1 MKKKLLVSLFTLLAC
16 LGAKAQWS
24 VGVMAGYDYNMYSVA
39 KGYAYDYRYGGMGG
53 LEVTVPVQYN
63 FFDWL
68 GLRADISYVQ
78 KGHTMHRTGVYEG
91 EWTNTRDH
99 YLHVPLMLSFSFG
112 GKKVRGWVDA
122 GGYVGG
128 WLASWQK
135 GVATT
140 VIGNEQW
147 QEGSF
152 KYYQDV
158 RGYYF
163 DEKVEFLDKR
173 DKRFDAGLTGLAGV
187 GWKVT
192 PLVELRLEGVCW
204 YSLIDT
210 ASGTADNVAPRYNT
224 TWALRLGCAFHF
236 GRVK

>member
-1 MKKKLLVSLFTLLAC
+1 MKRIILFLFALTLCA
-16 LGAKAQWS
+16 GARAQWS
-24 VGVMAGYDYNMYSVA
+24 VGIMAGYDYNVYSVA
-39 KGYAYDYRYGGMGG
+39 KGYAYDYRYGGKGG

-63 FFDWL
+63 CLEWL
-68 GLRADISYVQ
+68 GLRADLSYLQ

-91 EWTNTRDH
+91 MWTDTRDH

-122 GGYVGG
+122 GGYIGG
-128 WLASWQK
+128 WLSSWQK
-135 GVATT
+135 GVASIP
-140 VIGNEQW
+140 IGNEPD
-147 QEGSF
+147 QEGAF

-163 DEKVEFLDKR
+163 DEKVEFLDRR
-173 DKRFDAGLTGLAGV
+173 DQRFDAGLTGVAGV

-192 PLVELRLEGVCW
+192 PLVEVRLEGVCW

-210 ASGTADNVAPRYNT
+210 ASRTPDNVAPRYNT
-224 TWALRLGCAFHF
+224 TWAIRLGCAFHF
-236 GRVK
+236 GGRK

>member
-1 MKKKLLVSLFTLLAC
+1 MKRIILFLFALTLCA
-16 LGAKAQWS
+16 GARAQWS
-24 VGVMAGYDYNMYSVA
+24 VGIMAGYDYNVYSVA
-39 KGYAYDYRYGGMGG
+39 KGYAYDYRYGGKGG

-63 FFDWL
+63 CLEWL
-68 GLRADISYVQ
+68 GLRADLSYLQ

-91 EWTNTRDH
+91 MWTDTRDH

-122 GGYVGG
+122 GGYIGG
-128 WLASWQK
+128 WLSSWQK
-135 GVATT
+135 GVASIP
-140 VIGNEQW
+140 IGNEPD
-147 QEGSF
+147 QEGAF

-163 DEKVEFLDKR
+163 DEKVEFLDRR
-173 DKRFDAGLTGLAGV
+173 DQRFDAGLTGVAGV

-192 PLVELRLEGVCW
+192 PLVEVRLEGVCW

-210 ASGTADNVAPRYNT
+210 ASRTPDNVAPRYNT
-224 TWALRLGCAFHF
+224 TWAIRLGCAFHF
-236 GRVK
+236 GERK

>member
-1 MKKKLLVSLFTLLAC
+1 MKRFLMSIFVLTLC
-16 LGAKAQWS
+16 IGAKAQWS
-24 VGVMAGYDYNMYSVA
+24 VGVMAGYDYNAYSMA

-53 LEVTVPVQYN
+53 LEVTMPVQYD
-63 FFDWL
+63 FLDWL
-68 GLRADISYVQ
+68 GVRMDVSYVQ

-91 EWTNTRDH
+91 MWTDTRDH

-112 GKKVRGWVDA
+112 GRKVRGWVDA

-128 WLASWQK
+128 WLASRQK
-135 GVATT
+135 GVESY
-140 VIGNEQW
+140 VIGDEPE

-152 KYYQDV
+152 VYYQDV
-158 RGYYF
+158 RAYHF
-163 DEKVEFLDKR
+163 NEKVEFDSRR
-173 DKRFDAGLTGLAGV
+173 DRRFDAGLTGLAGV
-187 GWKVT
+187 GWRVT

-236 GRVK
+236 GERK